1 MTVRTILFAIGVSA
15 LPFCVPL
22 LGLTRQGGGVGVVAG
37 VAGLLGALAMWWQV
51 LLGARQV
58 AARLSRDRGAVVAL
72 HRWLGGCGAFLVLVH
87 PLLELVADRQDALY
101 LVRIDFTWVE
111 SAYISLGRIA
121 LGLFLALWLTS
132 TLLRAA
138 VRHRVWRHTHYV
150 SYPLV
155 ALVFLHA
162 DGVGSS
168 LSGLPWL
175 RAYWLA
181 LAWSFALVVAWRLAA
196 PLWSRRYRLTGA
208 ERISPTV
215 TRYTLEPVGRPLR
228 PARPGQFCHLRA
240 GTWARS
246 RPFSVVRADPGTGVL
261 EFAVKDAGPVTRRLR
276 ALPVG
281 ALLRLDGPY
290 GAFTSQA
297 QGGDAPAVLIA
308 GGVGVTPSSSWYAGA
323 AGPSGCTTP
332 SAPPRRR
339 CSPRSWPTAS
349 ASDTRL
355 CPGPLRCTTARATSS
370 AGARASWR
378 RYAPTCAAGACRV
391 TGCSPRGSSGEGE
404 SCPDLSL
411 MPGVVTTVRGY
422 CHCVGD
428 FAAWTARI

>member
-308 GGVGVTPSSSWYAGA
+308 GGVGVTPFVELV
-323 AGPSGCTTP
+323 
-332 SAPPRRR
+332 RRR
-339 CSPRSWPTAS
+339 GRAV
-349 ASDTRL
+349 RL
-355 CPGPLRCTTARATSS
+355 YHAVRAPEE
-370 AGARASWR
+370 AVFAEELAHRLGE
-378 RYAPTCAAGACRV
+378 RYAPLPRPAPVHDGARYFV
-391 TGCSPRGSSGEGE
+391 SGSPRFVAEVRADLRRRGVPRDRLFTEGFE
-404 SCPDLSL
+404 
-411 MPGVVTTVRGY
+411 
-422 CHCVGD
+422 
-428 FAAWTARI
+428 W